1 MELTAAEIWN
11 RLLNQ
16 AKNDLPEQTVRVWL
30 DSAQP
35 LRVEGDK
42 LVMGTPDQ
50 LAADWN
56 EMKHATILA
65 EY

>member
-56 EMKHATILA
+56 
-65 EY
+65 